1 MNSTD
6 FAKTIAARAR
16 MRAQTLA
23 AEGRRVVKRD
33 TVSASLERRMESVR
47 RAGRTT
53 SYVGGR
59 SRIGSQLPKT

>member
-6 FAKTIAARAR
+6 FAKTIAARTR

-33 TVSASLERRMESVR
+33 TVSASLERRMEGVR
-47 RAGRTT
+47 RAART
-53 SYVGGR
+53 SNYVGGR
-59 SRIGSQLPKT
+59 SRIGSQVPKT